1 MKGGVASSLTGPT
14 PFLPFFSCDEEAAL
28 APHGLQRRIAG
39 VATPKAFLSLLNSG
53 PFAEAMHP
61 RGDWKPEPWMID
73 GKVMYR
79 GQVRSARLS
88 DFVRD
93 HTSGGDFLV
102 ETADSNRSESR
113 VNIEEEQV
121 RK

>member
-1 MKGGVASSLTGPT
+1 MKGGITSSLTGPT
-14 PFLPFFSCDEEAAL
+14 PFLPFFSCDEETAL
-28 APHGLQRRIAG
+28 APHGLQRRITG

-61 RGDWKPEPWMID
+61 RGDWKPKPWIID

-79 GQVRSARLS
+79 GQVRGARFS
-88 DFVRD
+88 DFV
-93 HTSGGDFLV
+93 V
-102 ETADSNRSESR
+102 ETTDSRSENR

-121 RK
+121 